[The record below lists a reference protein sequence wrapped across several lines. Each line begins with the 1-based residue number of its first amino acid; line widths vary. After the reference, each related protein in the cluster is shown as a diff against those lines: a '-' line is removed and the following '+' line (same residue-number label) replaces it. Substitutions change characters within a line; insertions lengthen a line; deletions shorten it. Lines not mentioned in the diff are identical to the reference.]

1 MCLISNDV
9 SSQFKHEYHA
19 FGTIEGPPYQAV
31 PLTDLVSWGLSN
43 LNAGTQYTSYYSP
56 ARDTL
61 SAQISRARIIAKLF
75 RKDFELPMT
84 VYLLTLQS
92 RTQGEIKQIA
102 SSLSEAFVVPED
114 WCEDSTILAP
124 KSSFFGGFE
133 DAACANELLQ
143 AVLNKQHGRGAA
155 RAAKAKAL
163 QQVKA
168 ELKEERSKEERSSTL
183 ESEDLTPTESKGRK
197 RMLDELYIGLNGW
210 ESHLP
215 NKMRA
220 TDSNRVG
227 GQVRND

>member
-1 MCLISNDV
+1 MCLISYNV
-9 SSQFKHEYHA
+9 PYEYKHEYHA
-19 FGTIEGPPYQAV
+19 FGKIEGQPYQAV
-31 PLTDLVSWGLSN
+31 PLTDLVSWGLGN
-43 LNAGTQYTSYYSP
+43 LNTRTQYEKNCSP

-61 SAQISRARIIAKLF
+61 SAEISRARIIAKLF
-75 RKDFELPMT
+75 RKDFELPMA

-92 RTQGEIKQIA
+92 RTQSEIKQIA
-102 SSLSEAFVVPED
+102 SSLSEDFVVPED

-133 DAACANELLQ
+133 DAACANDLLQ
-143 AVLNKQHGRGAA
+143 AILNKQYGRGAA
-155 RAAKAKAL
+155 RAAKTKAL

-197 RMLDELYIGLNGW
+197 RMLDDLYIGLNGW

-227 GQVRND
+227 GHD